1 MWISKILFCVAA
13 NELDPLY
20 IVKAPQYL
28 VLVFLSGK

>member
-1 MWISKILFCVAA
+1 VAA

-20 IVKAPQYL
+20 IVKSPQYL